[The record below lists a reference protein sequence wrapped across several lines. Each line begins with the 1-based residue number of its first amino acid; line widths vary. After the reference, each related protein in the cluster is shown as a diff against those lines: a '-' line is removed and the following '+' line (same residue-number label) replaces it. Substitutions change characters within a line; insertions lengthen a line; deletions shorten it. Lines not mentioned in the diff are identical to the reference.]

1 MLDDEVLHS
10 LEAMLPILAEIKGDQ
25 VEAEPRPGGVSE
37 EHPQPS
43 TIGEVMA
50 WARNRVAEIAG
61 VTVNQVKLDLRVT
74 GIW

>member
-1 MLDDEVLHS
+1 MLDDEILQS
-10 LEAMLPILAEIKGDQ
+10 LETMVAEIKGHQ
-25 VEAEPRPGGVSE
+25 VEAKPWPGGFSE
-37 EHPQPS
+37 ECPQPS

-61 VTVNQVKLDLRVT
+61 VTVDQVKLDLRVT